1 MEQYHWLRVL
11 AEHLNIK
18 EEFLIEALN
27 GMKIKK
33 AGYYGDGGE
42 KKQISETR
50 DMAGENLIG
59 LVVKYYEAGY
69 RDLDSLK
76 NLSFSDTRL
85 CEIYDCFLNIA
96 RNEKKIGDFYANL
109 SGENSNFV
117 KKLIFIVEKRWED
130 ETLIKND
137 IDFLIKKIQF
147 RKTKA
152 DLNSLARDIKKAEL
166 DKNREVVKILKEEFN
181 KIAKE
186 LHCNDGG
193 TVNKQKSV

>member
-1 MEQYHWLRVL
+1 M
-11 AEHLNIK
+11 
-18 EEFLIEALN
+18 
-27 GMKIKK
+27 
-33 AGYYGDGGE
+33 
-42 KKQISETR
+42 
-50 DMAGENLIG
+50 
-59 LVVKYYEAGY
+59 
-69 RDLDSLK
+69 LK
-76 NLSFSDTRL
+76 NNKNAG
-85 CEIYDCFLNIA
+85 FLPA
-96 RNEKKIGDFYANL
+96 F
-109 SGENSNFV
+109 
-117 KKLIFIVEKRWED
+117 FIVEKRWED